1 MQLSR
6 CPDLP
11 PPQCGPW
18 SPAQRLKAEFAAFL
32 LKGACCPLS
41 PAKPIVREEFPCP
54 LGPAPSSLAPPRQA
68 CTPGMLGIGQFCK
81 STVLTLGKV
90 FVYRAGEGLGRD
102 QRCWAAWVGTKD
114 APDQKGPGFYSADH
128 VLSKSCLLGS
138 EAAPDGRPL
147 SSRSR
152 PGTGVTAPLL
162 VARVSEPPGCLS
174 TCCPLGP

>member
-1 MQLSR
+1 
-6 CPDLP
+6 
-11 PPQCGPW
+11 
-18 SPAQRLKAEFAAFL
+18 
-32 LKGACCPLS
+32 
-41 PAKPIVREEFPCP
+41 
-54 LGPAPSSLAPPRQA
+54 
-68 CTPGMLGIGQFCK
+68 MLGIGQFCK

-102 QRCWAAWVGTKD
+102 QRCWAAWVRTKD

-162 VARVSEPPGCLS
+162 VARVSEPPGSLYLLPPWPLKPPLLPAPPSFQTPSHGGLRTVFVSRSGTRLIKCIPACLIF
-174 TCCPLGP
+174 LIVFI